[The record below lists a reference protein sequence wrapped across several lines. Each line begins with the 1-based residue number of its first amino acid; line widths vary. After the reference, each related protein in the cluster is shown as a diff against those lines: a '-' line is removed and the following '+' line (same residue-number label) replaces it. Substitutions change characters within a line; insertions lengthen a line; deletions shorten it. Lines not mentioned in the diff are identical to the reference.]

1 MLHIDAL
8 DVHFPIMIEY
18 NACIK
23 VGLNNTDQYTVLC
36 FSENMINITTL
47 HCQYCRSK
55 EVSSTCI
62 STPPDGCTVMPIYY
76 FSMVC

>member
-23 VGLNNTDQYTVLC
+23 VGLNNTDQYIML
-36 FSENMINITTL
+36 F
-47 HCQYCRSK
+47 
-55 EVSSTCI
+55 
-62 STPPDGCTVMPIYY
+62 
-76 FSMVC
+76 